1 MNAHKRWMTA
11 GSALLLGTVLS
22 GCSANLDEVQAW
34 MDNTRNDTPRK
45 VGKLDEPKN
54 FVPFRYEAKLDY
66 RPLLGQ
72 QAGGG
77 HGQPERPQPF
87 GPGAGPQPPQ
97 GSARELPAGLR
108 EAGGSP
114 AEQNQRNVA
123 LLAVDDVVYQ
133 ARVGNY
139 VGQNYGRI
147 TRITETEMG
156 VKELVRD
163 AAGDWVEQDTTLSL
177 EDEPK
182 S

>member
-1 MNAHKRWMTA
+1 M
-11 GSALLLGTVLS
+11 
-22 GCSANLDEVQAW
+22 
-34 MDNTRNDTPRK
+34 
-45 VGKLDEPKN
+45 
-54 FVPFRYEAKLDY
+54 
-66 RPLLGQ
+66 
-72 QAGGG
+72 G
-77 HGQPERPQPF
+77 H
-87 GPGAGPQPPQ
+87 
-97 GSARELPAGLR
+97 L
-108 EAGGSP
+108 
-114 AEQNQRNVA
+114 QNKTNGNVA